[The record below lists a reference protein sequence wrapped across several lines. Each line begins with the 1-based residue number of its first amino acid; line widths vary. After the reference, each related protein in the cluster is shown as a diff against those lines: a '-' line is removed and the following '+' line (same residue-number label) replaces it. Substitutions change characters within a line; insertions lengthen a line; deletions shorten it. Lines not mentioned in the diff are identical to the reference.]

1 MASSLPVR
9 CTCWSSKETIRASRL
24 TANLPVRIVGSG
36 WSPERPTIA
45 GIELRDLLGTRLN
58 YSSGKKNNQR
68 THEKFSKPP
77 DPPQHLGVERRIG
90 CKRFACWKS
99 NCRTPLPTDNRRGP
113 GLARP
118 PNSAPSSSA
127 VTTLP

>member
-45 GIELRDLLGTRLN
+45 GIGT
-58 YSSGKKNNQR
+58 
-68 THEKFSKPP
+68 T
-77 DPPQHLGVERRIG
+77 
-90 CKRFACWKS
+90 RFA
-99 NCRTPLPTDNRRGP
+99 RD
-113 GLARP
+113 
-118 PNSAPSSSA
+118 SAK
-127 VTTLP
+127 LQLGKEK